1 MPEFIHQFV
10 KGTSPVTILALHG
23 TGGDE
28 NDLLPIVR
36 SLAPGASVLSPRGRV
51 SERGAFRFFARL
63 APGVFDEKEIRV
75 RAAELAEWISSA
87 VTEHGLDPAQIYAL
101 GYSNGANIATAL
113 MLLHPG
119 VVKGAVLLRPMA
131 VIRPEP
137 LPALA
142 DAPVLLV
149 AGNQDSTMQAGEADK
164 LGRMLAEA
172 GAAVDFAMQDAGH
185 ELTPQDFTLVKRWLA
200 ERLAQA
206 TGSPALR

>member
-10 KGTSPVTILALHG
+10 QGTSPVTILALHG

-51 SERGAFRFFARL
+51 SERGASRFFARL
-63 APGVFDEKEIRV
+63 APGVFDEKEIRA
-75 RAAELAEWISSA
+75 RAAELAEWIGSA
-87 VTEHGLDPAQIYAL
+87 VKEHGLDPAQVYAL

-119 VVKGAVLLRPMA
+119 VIAGGVLLRPMA
-131 VIRPEP
+131 VIHPEP

-149 AGNQDSTMQAGEADK
+149 AGNQDSTMEGGEPEK

-172 GAAVDFAMQDAGH
+172 GAAVDFAMQEAGH
-185 ELTPQDFTLVKRWLA
+185 ELTPQDFSLVKRWLA

-206 TGSPALR
+206 AGSPVLR